1 MNIFKKLFR
10 SEEKAPTKDG
20 YFDKV
25 TRWIDTPL
33 SNIRVGSETQA
44 MRIATVFRC
53 ASILGGSIASLPFQ
67 VKRKK
72 LQGFFTVDE
81 DNPINYLLTERA
93 NSRLTSYELIK
104 NAVIQMVNRG
114 NAYIYPRY
122 DSGNLKE
129 LILLSPFTTT
139 YDTLNDVY
147 IVSDMINNIHGTF
160 DSDSIIH
167 LKNISLDGGY
177 TGVSTIYYASNVLS
191 VGAAAEERNLQS
203 FQPGATNKG
212 FVTGENSGT
221 KGFGDIQD
229 NQLETVSDRVAEE
242 LSSGKNITYLSGD
255 MKFVPLAMSPADIQ
269 LLETKKFNVLEIC
282 RFYGV
287 HPDKVFAGQS
297 QNYKASEMGQVQFLT
312 DTLQPLLRQ
321 IEAEFKSKLIPRAY
335 SSKYKLEFDLTA
347 FYQTDLLT
355 MATYMEK
362 NIQYGTYTV
371 NEWRM
376 AQGKA
381 PISGGDVAFI
391 SCNVAPIDSKKIKGE
406 K

>member
-1 MNIFKKLFR
+1 MKFLKKLFR
-10 SEEKAPTKDG
+10 SVNTPVKKNG
-20 YFDKV
+20 YFDTATQWV
-25 TRWIDTPL
+25 DAPL
-33 SNIRVGSETQA
+33 NHVRVGSESQA

-72 LQGFFTVDE
+72 VQGYFAIDE
-81 DNPINYLLTERA
+81 ENPINYFLSEKA
-93 NSRLTSYELIK
+93 NSRLTAFELIK
-104 NAVIQMVNRG
+104 NSVIQMVNGG
-114 NAYIYPRY
+114 NAYIYPKY
-122 DSGNLKE
+122 EGGELQA
-129 LILLSPFTTT
+129 LILLSPFSTT
-139 YDTLNDVY
+139 YDTLNDIY
-147 IVSDMINNIHGTF
+147 IVNDLINHINGTF
-160 DSDSIIH
+160 DSSEIIH

-177 TGVSTIYYASNVLS
+177 TGVSTIHYASNVLS

-212 FVTGENSGT
+212 FITGENSGT

-229 NQLETVSDRVAEE
+229 DQLSTVSDRVSTE
-242 LSSGKNITYLSGD
+242 LASGKNITYLSGD

-321 IEAEFKSKLIPRAY
+321 IESEFKAKLIPREFAH
-335 SSKYKLEFDLTA
+335 KYKLEFDLTA
-347 FYQTDLLT
+347 FYQTDLTT

-362 NIQYGTYTV
+362 QIQYGTYTI

-376 AQGKA
+376 SQGKA
-381 PISGGDVAFI
+381 PINGGDVAFV
-391 SCNVAPIDSKKIKGE
+391 SCNIAPVNSKKIKGE
-406 K
+406 L